1 MSVERV
7 AAGPA
12 GWLALA
18 RRPEIVR
25 RSLRVA
31 AVVGTILVAINYTD
45 RALSGTLAPFD
56 WVKMAITYAVPYCV
70 ATFAAVQTLRQPDRS
85 SHS

>member
-1 MSVERV
+1 MGEVSG
-7 AAGPA
+7 ANGTAPWIA
-12 GWLALA
+12 IAL
-18 RRPEIVR
+18 RPEIVR

-31 AVVGTILVAINYTD
+31 AVVGTILVAINYAD

-70 ATFAAVQTLRQPDRS
+70 ATFAAVQTLRQPSGSNRA
-85 SHS
+85 

>member
-1 MSVERV
+1 MSAEHSG
-7 AAGPA
+7 AGPS

-31 AVVGTILVAINYTD
+31 GVVGTILVAINYTD
-45 RALSGTLAPFD
+45 RALAGTLAPFD

-70 ATFAAVQTLRQPDRS
+70 ATFAAVQTLRQADRA